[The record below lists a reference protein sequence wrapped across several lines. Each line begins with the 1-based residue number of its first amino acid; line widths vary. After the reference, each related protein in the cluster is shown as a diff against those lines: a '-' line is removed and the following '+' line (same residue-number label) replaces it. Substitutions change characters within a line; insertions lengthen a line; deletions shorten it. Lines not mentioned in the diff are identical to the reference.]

1 MIYIVMKTIK
11 GEITALCGD
20 FYMDVDG
27 NKIPY
32 ELNQAENFIE
42 SGRCKSVEEMK
53 NILKKY
59 K

>member
-1 MIYIVMKTIK
+1 MKTFK

-32 ELNQAENFIE
+32 ELNQAENFME
-42 SGRCKSVEEMK
+42 SGRCKNIEEMK